1 MTTSYLTDL
10 RTLWVVRGYP
20 HYFMFKLLVASSAW
34 INTALMLP
42 ILIFKFE
49 ASPTQMAVISLVTG
63 APFVILGPYLGSL
76 ADRKSPIAMMIG
88 GAVYRS
94 FMLAGLAFAPSIEVF
109 ALIMF
114 LNAVGSSA
122 NVADPVI
129 TRRLLTDDQIVTA
142 TSIRGLLDQ
151 STKLV
156 APLIG
161 AGLALG
167 TSSQRALLVPAA
179 MAALSAWCMILLGRR
194 VGSLPAAPSSG
205 KKEQRNLRA
214 LRNILA
220 TNPPIKAIVVL
231 TIGSTITMGMHGSVL
246 LFLLREQ
253 ALPPNAF
260 AFHMTCTAI
269 GGIAAS
275 LVFKKWI
282 IGRDQVKILY
292 WCMTGFC
299 STILVTGLWGLS
311 SVPIAMG
318 PLLIIWLISGFLF
331 AGKVICFMVLL
342 QTRAPKDKIGLVSA
356 SMQSMMTVL
365 FQVTPLIGL
374 MLTEFRS
381 AALAYIVSATL
392 GMVFLL
398 PLSIVRPP
406 FVALTTTSDDA
417 HDSDVARSHRSRS

>member
-1 MTTSYLTDL
+1 MVHARLRCSSQGRGTGVVHPSALARRGPSQEQSRLPPKWLPTRHRRPDLMTTSYLTDL

-299 STILVTGLWGLS
+299 NRNFKLMLNNPLS
-311 SVPIAMG
+311 RFTAIRSNI
-318 PLLIIWLISGFLF
+318 
-331 AGKVICFMVLL
+331 K
-342 QTRAPKDKIGLVSA
+342 KVSA
-356 SMQSMMTVL
+356 
-365 FQVTPLIGL
+365 
-374 MLTEFRS
+374 RS
-381 AALAYIVSATL
+381 Q
-392 GMVFLL
+392 
-398 PLSIVRPP
+398 
-406 FVALTTTSDDA
+406 
-417 HDSDVARSHRSRS
+417 